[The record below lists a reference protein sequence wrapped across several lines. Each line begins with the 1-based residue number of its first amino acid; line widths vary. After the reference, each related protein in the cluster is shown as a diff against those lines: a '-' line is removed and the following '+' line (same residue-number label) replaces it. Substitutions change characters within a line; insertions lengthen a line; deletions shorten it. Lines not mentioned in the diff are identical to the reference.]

1 MASTVPAKSQPLHNF
16 GLPHLWKKNHHSNN
30 HNRGRCGKLSSSGDG
45 DSGSSPSRY
54 SLQREDSGS
63 ESGKNRKAARSPQ
76 NSAPE
81 SGKNGAL
88 STDQAIGKSEKK
100 RKVSEVDR
108 ENRSKI
114 LLKLPRKIRAEEA
127 PQEKKAAS
135 AAELQDAALVEEE
148 AGGEPVSKT
157 WNLRPRKPAH
167 RNMNVDQFRGGGGAT
182 QENITQ
188 SCHRNVIRPEAEPN
202 TSQRKKRLRF
212 SISLSRDEIEEDIF
226 SMTGSKPARRPKK
239 RSKSV
244 QKQLDSVFPGLW
256 LASIT
261 PDSYKV
267 TETQQKILAA
277 IRLIVVQM
285 FVFLALVMNRE
296 RDK

>member
-16 GLPHLWKKNHHSNN
+16 GLPQMWKKNHHSNN
-30 HNRGRCGKLSSSGDG
+30 HQRGRCGKLSSSGDG

-54 SLQREDSGS
+54 GSPLRREDSGS
-63 ESGKNRKAARSPQ
+63 ESGKNRKERSPQ
-76 NSAPE
+76 NTAAE

-88 STDQAIGKSEKK
+88 SADQGIGKSEKK
-100 RKVSEVDR
+100 RKVSEVDAVGGNK
-108 ENRSKI
+108 EGRSKI
-114 LLKLPRKIRAEEA
+114 LLKLPRKIKAEEA
-127 PQEKKAAS
+127 PEEKKTAAA
-135 AAELQDAALVEEE
+135 AAELQDAGKEAAPVEEE

-167 RNMNVDQFRGGGGAT
+167 RNMNVDQFRAAGGGSGT
-182 QENITQ
+182 HENTTQ

-202 TSQRKKRLRF
+202 TSQRKRRQRF
-212 SISLSRDEIEEDIF
+212 SISLSREEIEEDIF

-267 TETQQKILAA
+267 NETQQK
-277 IRLIVVQM
+277 V
-285 FVFLALVMNRE
+285 
-296 RDK
+296 